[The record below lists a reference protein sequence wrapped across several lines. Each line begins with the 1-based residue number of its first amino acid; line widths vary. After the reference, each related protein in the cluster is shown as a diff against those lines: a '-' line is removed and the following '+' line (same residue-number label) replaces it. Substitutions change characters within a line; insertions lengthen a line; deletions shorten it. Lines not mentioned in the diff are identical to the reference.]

1 MRSNVRILFLA
12 LMAIVIGAT
21 TLVACFGAV
30 PAPRIE
36 PPQIAPPVQAPQAQA
51 PQAQAPNQASASF
64 AAVSG
69 GIDVSDVYER
79 VSPAVVN
86 ITISARMRDAFGRT
100 QQAEGTGSGVI
111 IDDQGHVV
119 TNHHVA
125 GGANRLDVTLA
136 DNTSYVANLVASD
149 QANDLALL
157 KINAPA
163 EKLRELT
170 VARLGD
176 SDALKVGQAVIAIG
190 NPFGLERSAS
200 FGIVSSVGRTRPGEA
215 QRLISNMI
223 QTDAAIN
230 PGNSGG
236 PLLNVRGEVIGINE
250 QIEAPTRGNVGVGFA
265 IPVNTLKRYLPELL
279 SGREP
284 SHAYIGVAGGPLTP
298 TMAEQIHAPVAQ
310 GVILANVVP
319 GGPAA
324 RAGLRGAQRGD
335 PATGDIIVALDGQSM
350 RSVEDVAAYID
361 KKEPS
366 DTVRVTYVR
375 GNQTSDA
382 TVTLDAW
389 QPSQTVGR

>member
-1 MRSNVRILFLA
+1 MRSIFRTSFAVLVG
-12 LMAIVIGAT
+12 IVIGAT
-21 TLVACFGAV
+21 TLVACFGTLPTPRLGPSQAAP
-30 PAPRIE
+30 PAQT
-36 PPQIAPPVQAPQAQA
+36 PPEQAPAASVPVQASPAGVA
-51 PQAQAPNQASASF
+51 T
-64 AAVSG
+64 

-86 ITISARMRDAFGRT
+86 ITFSARARDAFGQAR
-100 QQAEGTGSGVI
+100 QAEGTGSGFI
-111 IDDQGHVV
+111 IDDKGHVV

-125 GGANRLDVTLA
+125 GGANRLDITLA
-136 DNTSYVANLVASD
+136 DNTSYAADLVARD

-157 KINAPA
+157 KINAPP
-163 EKLRELT
+163 ERLRELT
-170 VARLGD
+170 IARLGD
-176 SDALKVGQAVIAIG
+176 SDALRVGQAVIAIG

-265 IPVNTLKRYLPELL
+265 IPVNTLKRYLPDLL
-279 SGREP
+279 AGREP
-284 SHAYIGVAGGPLTP
+284 RHAYIGIAGAPLTP
-298 TMAEQIHAPVAQ
+298 TMAEGIRAPVTQ
-310 GVILANVVP
+310 GVILATVVP

-335 PATGDIIVALDGQSM
+335 PATGDIIVAIDGHAT

-361 KKEPS
+361 SKEPG
-366 DTVRVTYVR
+366 DTVRVSYVR
-375 GNQTSDA
+375 GSQTADA
-382 TVTLDAW
+382 TVTLDTW
-389 QPSQTVGR
+389 QPSQTPAR